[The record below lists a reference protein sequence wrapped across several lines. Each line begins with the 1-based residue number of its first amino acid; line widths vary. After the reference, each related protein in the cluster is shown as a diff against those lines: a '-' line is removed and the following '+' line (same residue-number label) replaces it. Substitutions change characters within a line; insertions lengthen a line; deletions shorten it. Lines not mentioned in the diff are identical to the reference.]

1 MAIDFST
8 FFRHNIKEQGGKV
21 PAARC
26 RRRVRT
32 PMPLRGACGCWH
44 RQALVGRQS
53 HYCIVK
59 AESPFTRRT
68 TSAGG
73 KVPLPGARSTPFG
86 VARAARCRRR
96 VRTPM
101 PLRGACGCW
110 HRQALVGRQSH
121 YCIVKAESPFTRRT
135 TSAGG
140 KVPLPGA
147 RSTPFGVARRLA
159 LAGIGWSPRPLT
171 RYIGNATSPFT
182 RRTTSAVSAANE
194 CEGITC
200 GSK

>member
-135 TSAGG
+135 
-140 KVPLPGA
+140 
-147 RSTPFGVARRLA
+147 
-159 LAGIGWSPRPLT
+159 I
-171 RYIGNATSPFT
+171 
-182 RRTTSAVSAANE
+182 SAVSAAAAR
-194 CEGITC
+194 CRCRVRALRPSGARGGWHWQAWVGQQSHLRSII
-200 GSK
+200 G